1 MTARHFSD
9 SQKDTRSRTSG
20 ILVFVGVLLFTLAY
34 GLLTM
39 FDLSSL
45 RSLSSETLQSASRH
59 LSYSLEQ
66 TASRQAEA
74 LTALGDKARGLA
86 KFLSSSDSLSEAQK
100 LEFCREQRVSGFLV
114 LDEALE
120 PVSSFSAEQGNAPDL
135 VSSLPVRM
143 LDELSTRSQAQYL
156 AILNAGNSSYETAV
170 IPRNDT
176 AGFLLVYQKCSDSAS
191 SDQTAE
197 LSEIF
202 SDYSLRKGG
211 TLLLLGDGT
220 SASVTERS
228 MADDGIS
235 QNPEE
240 TTGSFYDADQTSD
253 QLTENEVILS
263 ESVNSPFPF
272 SFDLN
277 TRSFGF
283 LKAEFQNQVW
293 YGDCLRSEGYTI
305 CVLFPYSEVF
315 RQRSTVC
322 FCIITLYVA
331 FFLLFSLI
339 RSREQ
344 EKSLTMMNQQYRII
358 EAIGNI
364 YTTIFMV
371 DLNTDILT
379 PVTVPDELL
388 SDLDQAKPASQILD
402 EWAVTYVDEP
412 FVKAH
417 KAFMNVSSASSR
429 LAGISHLELNYQLKT
444 GAWYKAIMIPKRF
457 DKDRNVEAILIVTR
471 DVSSEIEHEMAINRQ
486 LRETAEEA
494 ERANAAKTDFLRRM
508 SHDIRTPI
516 NGIRGMVEIGNH
528 FPNNLERQAE
538 CRRKIWEASDFLLDL
553 VNNVLDMNKLESG
566 ELHLEEVP
574 FSLKQVSGEVASIIR
589 PQAAEHGLTLLTGK
603 LQVSH
608 FDLIGSPLYLRQIL
622 LNLAGNAVKYNRP
635 GGTVQVSCLETDFDE
650 THASLCFVVSDTGLG
665 MTKEF
670 QEHLFEPFSQEHT
683 AVHTTYT
690 GTGLGLS
697 ITKKLIEA
705 MGGSITFVSEIGV
718 GTSFTVTLP
727 FRINHEASEKVQEQ
741 SLPAGALRG
750 LHVLLAEDNE
760 LNREIAEFLLRN
772 EGISVTSAEN
782 GSEALR
788 LFRNAAP
795 GTFDVILM
803 DVMMPVMDG
812 LEATRRLR
820 ALERPDAKTVPVF
833 AMTANA
839 FADDIR
845 RCKDAGMNEHLS
857 KPLDSEKL
865 FRTIYRY
872 CKKK

>member
-1 MTARHFSD
+1 M
-9 SQKDTRSRTSG
+9 K
-20 ILVFVGVLLFTLAY
+20 
-34 GLLTM
+34 
-39 FDLSSL
+39 
-45 RSLSSETLQSASRH
+45 
-59 LSYSLEQ
+59 
-66 TASRQAEA
+66 
-74 LTALGDKARGLA
+74 
-86 KFLSSSDSLSEAQK
+86 
-100 LEFCREQRVSGFLV
+100 
-114 LDEALE
+114 
-120 PVSSFSAEQGNAPDL
+120 
-135 VSSLPVRM
+135 
-143 LDELSTRSQAQYL
+143 
-156 AILNAGNSSYETAV
+156 TAV
-170 IPRNDT
+170 IPRSDT
-176 AGFLLVYQKCSDSAS
+176 AGFLLVYRKCSDQAAAS
-191 SDQTAE
+191 QTDE

-228 MADDGIS
+228 MADDGTF
-235 QNPEE
+235 QNSEE

-379 PVTVPDELL
+379 PVTIPDELL
-388 SDLDQAKPASQILD
+388 KNLDQKKPASQILD

-412 FVKAH
+412 FVEPH

-429 LAGISHLELNYQLKT
+429 LTGSSHLELNYQLKT

-566 ELHLEEVP
+566 ELYLEEVP

-589 PQAAEHGLTLLTGK
+589 PQAAEHGLTLLTGE

-635 GGTVQVSCLETDFDE
+635 GGTVQVSCLETDFNE

-795 GTFDVILM
+795 DTFDVILM

-820 ALERPDAKTVPVF
+820 ALDRPDAKTVPVF

-872 CKKK
+872 CKK